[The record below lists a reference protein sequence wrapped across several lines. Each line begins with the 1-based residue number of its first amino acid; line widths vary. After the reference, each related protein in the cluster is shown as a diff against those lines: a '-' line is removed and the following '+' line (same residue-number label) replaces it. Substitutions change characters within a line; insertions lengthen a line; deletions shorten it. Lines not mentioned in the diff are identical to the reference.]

1 MPAFFIDRP
10 IFAWVVALF
19 ICLFGLLAI
28 PFLAV
33 AQYPIIAPPSIAIAT
48 SYPGAS
54 PEELYNSTTRL
65 IEEELNGASGILNF
79 ESTSDSLGQV
89 EITANFVP
97 GTDSNLASVEVQNR
111 IKRVEARLPRPVI
124 QQGILVEE
132 ASSAVLQIVTLKS
145 TDGSLDEVGLGDFMI
160 RNVLGEIRRIP
171 GVGRATLYS
180 TERSLRIWVD
190 PVKLVGYNLTAEDV
204 TKAITAQN
212 AQVASGSVGAEP
224 SRKDQAISALILVKG
239 QLTSADEF
247 GAIVLR
253 ANADGSTV
261 RLRDVARIEIGGMGY
276 QFTTRQDGKAI
287 AGLSVLLA
295 PNGNALATAGAVKA
309 KMDELS
315 KFFPANIAYDI
326 PYDIT
331 PVVEA
336 SITKVLHTLLEAV
349 ALVFIVMFLFLQ
361 NFRYT
366 LIPTIVVPVALL
378 GTCATLLL
386 FGYSINMLTMFG
398 MVLAIGIL
406 VDDAIVV
413 VENVERIMSEEGL
426 PPREA
431 ARKAMSQITGAIVGI
446 TLVLMAVFVPMA
458 FFPGSVGI
466 IYRQFSVTIVS
477 AIAFSAL
484 MALSL
489 TPALCATLLKPV
501 KAGHGPARR
510 GVFGLFNRAMDGV
523 KDRYGHVV
531 GWSLQRTGRL
541 MLIYAVLVVG
551 VGYGLARMP
560 GGFLPVDDQ
569 GFLTVDVQTPP
580 ESSFNRTQAAV
591 EQVEKFLAGRA
602 GIEDVTFLT
611 GFSFLGQGQNTAQA
625 FVTLKDWSERGAQ
638 DSAAAIVE
646 DINRSLRAVRDAKVT
661 ALQPPPI
668 DNLGNSSGF
677 SFRLQDRGQKGYAAL
692 MQAKDDLLAAAK
704 ASPVLQNVYAEGL
717 PEAPQ
722 VQLVIDREAAA
733 AQGVTFADINSTIS
747 TNLGSAYVNDFPNRG
762 RMQRVIVQADTAGRM
777 NPEDIL
783 SYNVKN
789 ARGNLVPLSSFAR
802 IDWAVGPTQIV
813 GFNYY
818 PAVRISGEAKP
829 GYTSGDAIAE
839 MERLAARLPRG
850 FGYDWSGQSLQEKLS
865 GSQAPFLLALSAL
878 VVFLCLAALYESWT
892 VPLAVLLTVPL
903 GICGAVLAATARG
916 LPNDVYFTV
925 GLVTIIGLA
934 AKDAILII
942 EFAKALRMR
951 GAPLLEATLTA
962 CRLRFRPI
970 LMTGL
975 AFVSGVLPMVVA
987 SGAGAKS
994 QQALGTGVMGGMIA
1008 VVVLAL
1014 LMVPVFF
1021 VVVQRL
1027 FSKAEREAA
1036 ADGASLSPSLRGASA
1051 TKQSSSYLR
1060 QARAWIASL
1069 RSQ

>member
-19 ICLFGLLAI
+19 ICLIGLISI
-28 PFLAV
+28 PFLAI
-33 AQYPIIAPPSIAIAT
+33 AQYPIIAPPSISIST
-48 SYPGAS
+48 SYPGSS

-89 EITANFVP
+89 EIIANFVP

-111 IKRVEARLPRPVI
+111 IKRVEARLPRAVI

-132 ASSAVLQIVTLKS
+132 ASSAVLQIITLQS

-160 RNVLGEIRRIP
+160 RNVLGEVRRIP

-180 TERSLRIWVD
+180 TERSLRIWID
-190 PVKLVGYNLTAEDV
+190 PVKLVGYNLTADDV
-204 TKAITAQN
+204 TRAIQAQN

-224 SRKDQAISALILVKG
+224 SRKDQSISALILVKG

-253 ANADGSTV
+253 ANPDGSTV

-276 QFTTRQDGKAI
+276 QFTTRLNGKPS
-287 AGLSVLLA
+287 AGLSVLLS
-295 PNGNALATAGAVKA
+295 PTGNALATASAVEA
-309 KMDELS
+309 KMKELS
-315 KFFPANIAYDI
+315 KYFPSNITYDI
-326 PYDIT
+326 PYNIT

-336 SITKVLHTLLEAV
+336 SITKVVHTLLEAV
-349 ALVFIVMFLFLQ
+349 ALVFVVMFLFLQ

-366 LIPTIVVPVALL
+366 LIPTIVVPIALL
-378 GTCATLLL
+378 GTCTVLYL

-426 PPREA
+426 SPKEA
-431 ARKAMSQITGAIVGI
+431 TRKAMSQITSAIIGI
-446 TLVLMAVFVPMA
+446 TLVLIAVFVPMA

-466 IYRQFSVTIVS
+466 IYRQFSVTIVA
-477 AIAFSAL
+477 AISFSAL

-501 KAGHGPARR
+501 KAGHAHAKT
-510 GVFGLFNRAMDGV
+510 GVFGWFNNRLDRTKDG
-523 KDRYGHVV
+523 YGRIV
-531 GWSLQRTGRL
+531 GWSIQRAGR
-541 MLIYAVLVVG
+541 MLVLYAVLLG
-551 VGYGLARMP
+551 GLVFGFSRLP

-569 GFLTVDVQTPP
+569 GFITVDVQTPS

-591 EQVEKFLAGRA
+591 EKVEQFLKNRSGVD
-602 GIEDVTFLT
+602 EVTFLT

-625 FVTLKDWSERGAQ
+625 FVTLKDWSERGPN
-638 DSAAAIVE
+638 DSAAAIVA
-646 DINRSLRAVRDAKVT
+646 DINNSLKSIRDAKVS

-692 MQAKDDLLAAAK
+692 MKAKDDLLAQARQ
-704 ASPVLQNVYAEGL
+704 SRVLQNVYAEGL

-722 VQLVIDREAAA
+722 VQLIIDREQAA

-762 RMQRVIVQADTAGRM
+762 RMQRVIVQADSIGRM
-777 NPEDIL
+777 NAQDIL

-789 ARGNLVPLSSFAR
+789 SRGNLVPLSSFAA
-802 IDWAVGPTQIV
+802 IKWTVGPTQIV

-818 PAVRISGEAKP
+818 PSVRISGEAKP
-829 GYTSGDAIAE
+829 GFTSGDAIAE
-839 MERLAARLPRG
+839 MERLTAQLPRG
-850 FGYDWSGQSLQEKLS
+850 FGFEWTEQSLQEKLS

-878 VVFLCLAALYESWT
+878 IVFLCLAALYESWT
-892 VPLAVLLTVPL
+892 IPLAVLMTVPL
-903 GICGAVLAATARG
+903 GILGAVVAAMSRS
-916 LPNDVYFTV
+916 LSNDVYFTV
-925 GLVTIIGLA
+925 ALITIIGLA

-942 EFAKALRMR
+942 EFAKDLRAK
-951 GAPLLEATLTA
+951 GTPLMQATLEA
-962 CRLRFRPI
+962 CHLRFRPI

-975 AFVSGVLPMVVA
+975 AFVCGVLPMVIA
-987 SGAGAKS
+987 SGAGARS
-994 QQALGTGVMGGMIA
+994 QQALGTTVMGGMIA

-1014 LMVPVFF
+1014 LFVPVFF
-1021 VVVQRL
+1021 VAVTKL
-1027 FSKAEREAA
+1027 FSRNARDGEVTPEKGSKWERLL
-1036 ADGASLSPSLRGASA
+1036 GMFR
-1051 TKQSSSYLR
+1051 
-1060 QARAWIASL
+1060 
-1069 RSQ
+1069 RSRPA

>member
-19 ICLFGLLAI
+19 ICLIGLISI
-28 PFLAV
+28 PFLAI
-33 AQYPIIAPPSIAIAT
+33 AQYPIIAPPSISIST
-48 SYPGAS
+48 SYPGSS

-89 EITANFVP
+89 EIIANFVP

-111 IKRVEARLPRPVI
+111 IKRVEARLPRAVI

-132 ASSAVLQIVTLKS
+132 ASSAVLQIITLKS

-180 TERSLRIWVD
+180 TERSLRIWID
-190 PVKLVGYNLTAEDV
+190 PVKLVGYNLSADDV
-204 TKAITAQN
+204 TRAITAQN

-224 SRKDQAISALILVKG
+224 SRKDQSISALILVKG

-247 GAIVLR
+247 GAIVLK
-253 ANADGSTV
+253 ANPDGSTV

-295 PNGNALATAGAVKA
+295 PTGNALATAGAVQA

-315 KFFPANIAYDI
+315 KFFPSNITYDI
-326 PYDIT
+326 PYNIT
-331 PVVEA
+331 PVVKA
-336 SITKVLHTLLEAV
+336 SISKVVQTLIEAV
-349 ALVFIVMFLFLQ
+349 ILVFIVMFLFLQ

-366 LIPTIVVPVALL
+366 LIPTIVVPIALL
-378 GTCATLLL
+378 GTCTALYM

-426 PPREA
+426 SPKEA
-431 ARKAMSQITGAIVGI
+431 TRKAMSQITSAIIGI
-446 TLVLMAVFVPMA
+446 TLVLVAVFVPMA

-466 IYRQFSVTIVS
+466 IYRQFSVTIVA
-477 AIAFSAL
+477 AISFSAL

-501 KAGHGPARR
+501 KAGHGHAKT
-510 GVFGLFNRAMDGV
+510 GVFGWFNKRLDGAR
-523 KDRYGHVV
+523 DGYGRVV
-531 GWSLQRTGRL
+531 GWSIQRTGRL
-541 MLIYAVLVVG
+541 LILYAVLLG
-551 VGYGLARMP
+551 GLVFGFSRLP
-560 GGFLPVDDQ
+560 GGFLPIDDQ
-569 GFLTVDVQTPP
+569 GFITVDVQTPSD
-580 ESSFNRTQAAV
+580 SSFNRTQAAV
-591 EQVEKFLAGRA
+591 EKVEQYLAKRS

-625 FVTLKDWSERGAQ
+625 FVTLKDWSERGPN
-638 DSAAAIVE
+638 DSAAAIVA
-646 DINRSLRAVRDAKVT
+646 DINNSLKSIRDAKVS

-692 MQAKDDLLAAAK
+692 MQAKEQLLAAAK
-704 ASPVLQNVYAEGL
+704 QSPVLQNVYAEGL

-722 VQLVIDREAAA
+722 VQLVIDREQAA
-733 AQGVTFADINSTIS
+733 AQGVTFAEINSTIS

-762 RMQRVIVQADTAGRM
+762 RMQRVIVQADSIGRM
-777 NPEDIL
+777 NAQDIL
-783 SYNVKN
+783 KYNVKN
-789 ARGNLVPLSSFAR
+789 SRGDLVPLSSFAT
-802 IDWAVGPTQIV
+802 IKWTVGPTQIV

-818 PAVRISGEAKP
+818 PSVRISGEAKP

-839 MERLAARLPRG
+839 MERLTAKLPRG
-850 FGYDWSGQSLQEKLS
+850 FGFEWTGQSLQEKLS

-878 VVFLCLAALYESWT
+878 IVFLCLAALYESWT
-892 VPLAVLLTVPL
+892 IPLAVLMTVPL
-903 GICGAVLAATARG
+903 GILGAVVAAMSRS
-916 LPNDVYFTV
+916 LSNDVYFTV
-925 GLVTIIGLA
+925 ALITIIGLA

-942 EFAKALRMR
+942 EFAKDLRAK
-951 GAPLLEATLTA
+951 GTPLMQATMEA
-962 CRLRFRPI
+962 CHLRFRPI

-975 AFVSGVLPMVVA
+975 AFVCGVLPMVIA

-994 QQALGTGVMGGMIA
+994 QQALGTTVMGGMIA

-1021 VVVQRL
+1021 VAVTKF
-1027 FSKAEREAA
+1027 FSKNER
-1036 ADGASLSPSLRGASA
+1036 DGEVTPEKGSKLERVLGMFRRTQSPAS
-1051 TKQSSSYLR
+1051 
-1060 QARAWIASL
+1060 
-1069 RSQ
+1069 

>member
-19 ICLFGLLAI
+19 ICLIGLISI
-28 PFLAV
+28 PFLAI
-33 AQYPIIAPPSIAIAT
+33 AQYPIIAPPSISIST
-48 SYPGAS
+48 SYPGSS

-89 EITANFVP
+89 EIIANFVP

-111 IKRVEARLPRPVI
+111 IKRVEARLPRAVI

-132 ASSAVLQIVTLKS
+132 ASSAVLQIITLKS

-180 TERSLRIWVD
+180 TERSLRIWID
-190 PVKLVGYNLTAEDV
+190 PVKLIGYNLTADDV

-224 SRKDQAISALILVKG
+224 SRKDQSISALVLVKG

-247 GAIVLR
+247 GAIVLK
-253 ANADGSTV
+253 ANPDGSTV

-295 PNGNALATAGAVKA
+295 PTGNALATASAVQA

-315 KFFPANIAYDI
+315 KFFPSNITYDI
-326 PYDIT
+326 PYNIT
-331 PVVEA
+331 PVVKA
-336 SITKVLHTLLEAV
+336 SISKVVQTLIEAV
-349 ALVFIVMFLFLQ
+349 ILVFIVMFLFLQ

-366 LIPTIVVPVALL
+366 LIPTIVVPIALL
-378 GTCATLLL
+378 GTCTALYM

-426 PPREA
+426 SPKEA
-431 ARKAMSQITGAIVGI
+431 TRKAMSQITSAIIGI
-446 TLVLMAVFVPMA
+446 TLVLVAVFVPMA

-466 IYRQFSVTIVS
+466 IYRQFSVTIVA
-477 AIAFSAL
+477 AISFSAL

-489 TPALCATLLKPV
+489 TPALCATLLKAV
-501 KAGHGPARR
+501 KAGHGHAKT
-510 GVFGLFNRAMDGV
+510 GVFGWFNKRLDGAR
-523 KDRYGHVV
+523 DGYGRVV
-531 GWSLQRTGRL
+531 GWSIQRTGRL
-541 MLIYAVLVVG
+541 LILYAVLLG
-551 VGYGLARMP
+551 GLVFGFSRLP

-569 GFLTVDVQTPP
+569 GFITVDVQTPSD
-580 ESSFNRTQAAV
+580 SSFNRTQAAV
-591 EQVEKFLAGRA
+591 EKVEQYLAKRS

-625 FVTLKDWSERGAQ
+625 FVTLKDWSERGPN
-638 DSAAAIVE
+638 DSAAAIVA
-646 DINRSLRAVRDAKVT
+646 DINNSMKSIRDAKVS

-692 MQAKDDLLAAAK
+692 MQAKEQLLAAAK
-704 ASPVLQNVYAEGL
+704 QSPVLQNVYAEGL

-722 VQLVIDREAAA
+722 VQLLIDREQAA

-762 RMQRVIVQADTAGRM
+762 RMQRVIVQADSIGRM
-777 NPEDIL
+777 NAQDIL
-783 SYNVKN
+783 KYNVKN
-789 ARGNLVPLSSFAR
+789 SRGDLVPLSSFAT
-802 IDWAVGPTQIV
+802 IKWTVGPTQIV

-818 PAVRISGEAKP
+818 PSVRISGEAKP

-839 MERLAARLPRG
+839 MERLTAKLPRG
-850 FGYDWSGQSLQEKLS
+850 FGFEWTGQSLQEKLS

-878 VVFLCLAALYESWT
+878 IVFLCLAALYESWT
-892 VPLAVLLTVPL
+892 IPLAVLMTVPL
-903 GICGAVLAATARG
+903 GILGAVVAAMSRS
-916 LPNDVYFTV
+916 LSNDVYFTV
-925 GLVTIIGLA
+925 ALITIIGLA

-942 EFAKALRMR
+942 EFAKDLRAK
-951 GAPLLEATLTA
+951 GTPLMQATMEA
-962 CRLRFRPI
+962 CHLRFRPI

-975 AFVSGVLPMVVA
+975 AFVCGVLPMVIA

-994 QQALGTGVMGGMIA
+994 QQALGTTVMGGMIA

-1021 VVVQRL
+1021 VAVTKF
-1027 FSKAEREAA
+1027 FSKNER
-1036 ADGASLSPSLRGASA
+1036 DGEVTPEKGSKLERLLGMFRRSRSA
-1051 TKQSSSYLR
+1051 QTP
-1060 QARAWIASL
+1060 AG
-1069 RSQ
+1069 